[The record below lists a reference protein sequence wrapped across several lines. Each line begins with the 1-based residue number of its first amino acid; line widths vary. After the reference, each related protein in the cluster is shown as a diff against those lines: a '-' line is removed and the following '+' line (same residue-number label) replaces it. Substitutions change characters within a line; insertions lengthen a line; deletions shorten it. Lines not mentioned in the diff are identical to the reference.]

1 MPATEVVL
9 YREED
14 GSIPLL
20 DWLREVQQ
28 TNQVAF
34 AKCVTL
40 IDYLKQFGRDL
51 RRPRADM
58 LRDGVY
64 ELRTQVRNVNYRLLY
79 GFVGKNVAMLS
90 HGLTKERTVP
100 SREIDLAV
108 ARLERFKKNP
118 ELYTATLEELNG

>member
-28 TNQVAF
+28 THQAAF
-34 AKCVTL
+34 TKCVTL
-40 IDYLKQFGRDL
+40 IDYLEQFGCDL

-79 GFVGKNVAMLS
+79 GFVGKDVAMLS

-118 ELYTATLEELNG
+118 ALHAATLEELNG

>member
-14 GSIPLL
+14 GAIPLL
-20 DWLREVQQ
+20 DWLSEVQQ
-28 TNQVAF
+28 TNQAAF
-34 AKCVTL
+34 TKCVTL
-40 IDYLKQFGRDL
+40 IDYLEQFGREL

-64 ELRTQVRNVNYRLLY
+64 ELRTKVRNVNYRLLY
-79 GFVGKNVAMLS
+79 GFVGIDIAMLS
-90 HGLTKERTVP
+90 HGLTKERKAP

-108 ARLERFKKNP
+108 ARLQRFKKNP
-118 ELYTATLEELNG
+118 DLHTATLEELNG